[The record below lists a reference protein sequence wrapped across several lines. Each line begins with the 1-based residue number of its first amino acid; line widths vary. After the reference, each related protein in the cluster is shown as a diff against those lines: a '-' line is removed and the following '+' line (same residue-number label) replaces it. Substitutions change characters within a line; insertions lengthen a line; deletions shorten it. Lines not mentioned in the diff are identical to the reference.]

1 MQQRQYQ
8 CQDDKCF
15 HFCKSQ
21 KFVSGDNNIR
31 TPEINSLLQTATT
44 ANGRI
49 NPTQTPMLKHRLFSL
64 RFTPL
69 VLSLLLLP
77 ILPAIAVEGDGIGSS
92 AGAVEYNPAFRAQ
105 AEPPASLA
113 STAQVI
119 VKLRSGAD
127 LVRRHALSAG
137 TSPEQAGLA
146 MEERTLAL
154 GQRIA
159 MPGLLRAGRALDE
172 RTHVVRASGIDSAE
186 LAQRLQRDT
195 EVEYAVVDYRRQRL
209 VEPNDPL
216 YLRGPAINTVLGTG
230 GPDSGQW
237 YLRAPTDQVV
247 SSINATA
254 AWDVTTGQANIVVAI
269 LDTGVRPEHPD
280 LQGRLLLGYDMISEA
295 ASANKGGVKGP
306 RPDATDPGDWVT
318 SAEAADTTSPF
329 YRCDV
334 KNSSWHGTL
343 TASLVGA
350 AGNEGL
356 GMAGVTWGAK
366 ILPVRVLGK
375 CGGYDSDIIAGMRWA
390 AGIAVPGVP
399 LNPNPARVINMS
411 LGSSGACTSPYQE
424 VITQLGQLSS
434 PVLVVAAAG
443 NSTGSAVGTPAS
455 CAGALAVGGLRHTG
469 TKVGFS
475 DLGPQ
480 IALSA
485 PAGNCVNVTAN
496 SPCLYSMISANNTGT
511 RQPQASTYSDAY
523 RIAVGTS
530 FSAPLV
536 SGTVALML
544 SRQPNL
550 SVAEIRSIL
559 QTSARPFPSPP
570 VASTVPLCL
579 APTAAQQLECH
590 CTAQTCGAGMLDAAA
605 AVKAAAARVTLD
617 LNLVTGWNLTG
628 SGVNAPA
635 DVALVFG
642 DAAKVESVWRWGPVT
657 QRWAVYLPGLSTQ
670 ALAAFA
676 AGRSYDVLSTLE
688 AGDGFWVKAK
698 QPLTVAMPRAEAIRA
713 EQLAGRLR
721 KGWNLLALGAT
732 DTPQQVQAAAGQA
745 VSMES
750 LWAWDALRS
759 TWFFYAPSLD
769 VLGGSALT
777 DYNSTQGFLDFT
789 GSAKTLGVG
798 VGFWVKVP

>member
-1 MQQRQYQ
+1 
-8 CQDDKCF
+8 
-15 HFCKSQ
+15 
-21 KFVSGDNNIR
+21 
-31 TPEINSLLQTATT
+31 
-44 ANGRI
+44 
-49 NPTQTPMLKHRLFSL
+49 MLKHRLFSL
-64 RFTPL
+64 RFAPL
-69 VLSLLLLP
+69 GLSSLLCQV
-77 ILPAIAVEGDGIGSS
+77 LPAFAVEGDGIGNGT
-92 AGAVEYNPAFRAQ
+92 GAVEYNPAFRAN
-105 AEPPASLA
+105 AAPLATTA

-127 LVRRHALSAG
+127 LVRRHALSA
-137 TSPEQAGLA
+137 TASPQQAGLA
-146 MEERTLAL
+146 LEERTLAL

-172 RTHVVRASGIDSAE
+172 RTHVVRANGIESAALAE
-186 LAQRLQRDT
+186 LLQRDP
-195 EVEYAVVDYRRQRL
+195 EVEYAVVDQRRHRL
-209 VEPNDPL
+209 LVPNDPL
-216 YLRGPAINTVLGTG
+216 YLQGPAIGQGTG
-230 GPDSGQW
+230 GPVSGQW
-237 YLRAPTDQVV
+237 YLRAPAGEVV

-254 AWDVTTGQANIVVAI
+254 AWDVTTGLASVVVAV

-280 LQGRLLLGYDMISEA
+280 LQGRLLPGYDMISDPA
-295 ASANKGGVKGP
+295 TANSGFNP
-306 RPDATDPGDWVT
+306 SRRPDASDPGDWVT
-318 SAEAADTTSPF
+318 SAEAADTTGKFSQ
-329 YRCDV
+329 CDAE
-334 KNSSWHGTL
+334 NSSWHGTL

-350 AGNEGL
+350 AGNEGV

-375 CGGYDSDIIAGMRWA
+375 CGGFDSDILAGMRWA

-399 LNPNPARVINMS
+399 LNPNPARVLNMS
-411 LGSSGACTSPYQE
+411 LGSSGACTLSYQD
-424 VITQLGQLSS
+424 VINQLGRLST
-434 PVLVVAAAG
+434 PVVVVAAAG

-455 CAGALAVGGLRHTG
+455 CAGVLAVGGLRHAG

-475 DLGPQ
+475 DLGPE
-480 IALSA
+480 IVVSA

-511 RQPQASTYSDAY
+511 RQPEASTYSDAF

-544 SRQPNL
+544 SLQPSL

-559 QTSARPFPSPP
+559 QTSARPFPTPA
-570 VASTVPLCL
+570 VASTVPQCL
-579 APTAAQQLECH
+579 APTAVQQLECH

-605 AVKAAAARVTLD
+605 AVKAVEARVTVP

-635 DVALVFG
+635 DVARIFG
-642 DAAKVESVWRWGPVT
+642 DTAKVESVWRWGAVT
-657 QRWAVYLPGLSTQ
+657 QRWAVYLPGLSPLE
-670 ALAAFA
+670 LAAFA
-676 AGRSYDVLSTLE
+676 AGRAYDVLGTLE

-698 QPLTVAMPRAEAIRA
+698 QPLTAAMPRAEAIRA
-713 EQLAGRLR
+713 VQLAGRLR

-750 LWAWDALRS
+750 LWAWDALRN

-777 DYNSTQGFLDFT
+777 DYISTQGFRDFT
-789 GSAKTLGVG
+789 GSAQTLGGG